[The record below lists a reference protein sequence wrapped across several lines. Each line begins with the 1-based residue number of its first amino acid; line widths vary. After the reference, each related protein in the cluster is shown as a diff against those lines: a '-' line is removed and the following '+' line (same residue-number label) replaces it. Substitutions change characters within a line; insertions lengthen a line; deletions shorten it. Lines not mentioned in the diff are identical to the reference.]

1 MLRYFH
7 FQKEKS
13 SFLDLII
20 LSFFLFIFLVN
31 FIEPLMVDLSQTG
44 LVPAYPFDPFFL
56 KEIIPKG

>member
-44 LVPAYPFDPFFL
+44 LVPAYTFDPLFF
-56 KEIIPKG
+56 

>member
-7 FQKEKS
+7 FQKEKF

-31 FIEPLMVDLSQTG
+31 FIEPLMVDFSQTG
-44 LVPAYPFDPFFL
+44 LVPAYPFDPLFF
-56 KEIIPKG
+56 